1 VFSDIRNLFVNLPES
16 KIRAYKPGRFSFNV
30 AGGRCETCKGDG
42 YIIIEMQF
50 MADVKITCEDCHGKR
65 FKEDVLEVTFG
76 QKNIYDILQ
85 MTIDDAYEFFKSQY
99 SFSKN
104 KKIANLITQTLNGLE
119 LLKKV
124 GLGYL
129 KMGQSTDTLSGGEAQ
144 RLKLASYIG
153 AGEKTE
159 KTLFL
164 FDEPTTGLHY
174 YDVDMLYKSF
184 KELIMKGH
192 TICFIEHNIELI
204 KRADWVI
211 ELGPDGGE
219 QGGYLI
225 FEGTIEDFIKTDTI
239 TTKYLKD

>member
-1 VFSDIRNLFVNLPES
+1 M
-16 KIRAYKPGRFSFNV
+16 YKR
-30 AGGRCETCKGDG
+30 
-42 YIIIEMQF
+42 Q
-50 MADVKITCEDCHGKR
+50 R

-144 RLKLASYIG
+144 R
-153 AGEKTE
+153 
-159 KTLFL
+159 
-164 FDEPTTGLHY
+164 
-174 YDVDMLYKSF
+174 DVYKRQ
-184 KELIMKGH
+184 H
-192 TICFIEHNIELI
+192 
-204 KRADWVI
+204 
-211 ELGPDGGE
+211 
-219 QGGYLI
+219 
-225 FEGTIEDFIKTDTI
+225 
-239 TTKYLKD
+239 

>member
-1 VFSDIRNLFVNLPES
+1 G
-16 KIRAYKPGRFSFNV
+16 YKPSTFSFNTT
-30 AGGRCETCKGDG
+30 GGRCETCKGDG

-204 KRADWVI
+204 KR
-211 ELGPDGGE
+211 
-219 QGGYLI
+219 
-225 FEGTIEDFIKTDTI
+225 
-239 TTKYLKD
+239 

>member
-1 VFSDIRNLFVNLPES
+1 
-16 KIRAYKPGRFSFNV
+16 
-30 AGGRCETCKGDG
+30 
-42 YIIIEMQF
+42 
-50 MADVKITCEDCHGKR
+50 
-65 FKEDVLEVTFG
+65 
-76 QKNIYDILQ
+76 
-85 MTIDDAYEFFKSQY
+85 
-99 SFSKN
+99 
-104 KKIANLITQTLNGLE
+104 LITQTLNGLE